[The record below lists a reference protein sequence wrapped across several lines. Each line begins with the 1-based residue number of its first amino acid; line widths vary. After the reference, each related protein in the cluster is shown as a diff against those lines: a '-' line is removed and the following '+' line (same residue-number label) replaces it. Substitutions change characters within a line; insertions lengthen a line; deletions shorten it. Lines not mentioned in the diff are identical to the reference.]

1 MKPLKYLSLMSLC
14 TVVGLLLFTACSAD
28 DELAKEQARN
38 EIIGSWS
45 EVSVT
50 EEEYISMTLEIIW
63 TFNRNNTAS
72 QQVILSL
79 NDYIFKDL
87 TNTYSYEYDGES
99 YITFTNV
106 DNDAWTYEIEVT
118 GDYMRLGNEED
129 GYFNL
134 RRKI

>member
-1 MKPLKYLSLMSLC
+1 MNLKLFNCITAITAILTLGSCDSGDWESGRNPNPL
-14 TVVGLLLFTACSAD
+14 
-28 DELAKEQARN
+28 N

-45 EVSVT
+45 EASVA
-50 EEEYISMTLEIIW
+50 EEEYVSMTLEIIW

-79 NDYIFKDL
+79 NDYIFKDV

-118 GDYMRLGNEED
+118 GDYMRLGNEDD